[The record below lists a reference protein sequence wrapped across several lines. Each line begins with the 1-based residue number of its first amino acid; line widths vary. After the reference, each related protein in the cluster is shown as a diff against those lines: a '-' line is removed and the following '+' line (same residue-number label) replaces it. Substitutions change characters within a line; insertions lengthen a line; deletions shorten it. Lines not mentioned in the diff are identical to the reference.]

1 MGGRWNGEMGSA
13 VYYSV
18 LGAFIC
24 TGLLLGTTFL
34 VVLNI
39 VSDMGDFQTQI
50 EEDLSQFRTFA
61 DDAWTVMMTTNR
73 AFAPQRH
80 SVFYQ
85 AIVRNKR
92 QGSYADGGG
101 QVGGGGGDEGCQC
114 AAKAAGC
121 PRGAPGP
128 PGHAGIPGE
137 DGYPGEPGH
146 PGASGYAAMSQ
157 HLSGCIKCPAG
168 PPGGPGPSGAPGPA
182 GAPGNPGQDGQ
193 GGGSGPAGPP
203 GPPGAPGQNGNPGAP
218 GQDGTPGA
226 PGTRT
231 RNFPGP
237 AGGPGPAGAPGSPG
251 QNGSSY
257 GAGAPGPAGPPG
269 RPAHRKQPLI
279 IRVSVGNK
287 LKVNPTGHFTFTW
300 SAGRHQNLVEN
311 MDCRVLRTY
320 ADAPESLLI
329 KYE

>member
-1 MGGRWNGEMGSA
+1 
-13 VYYSV
+13 
-18 LGAFIC
+18 
-24 TGLLLGTTFL
+24 
-34 VVLNI
+34 
-39 VSDMGDFQTQI
+39 MGDFQTQI

-61 DDAWTVMMTTNR
+61 DDAWTVMITTNR

-157 HLSGCIKCPAG
+157 HLLNNKRNRPPGHAGIPGEDGYPGEPGHPGASGYAAMSQHLSGCIKCPAG

-193 GGGSGPAGPP
+193 GGGSG
-203 GPPGAPGQNGNPGAP
+203 APEQNGNPS
-218 GQDGTPGA
+218 
-226 PGTRT
+226 
-231 RNFPGP
+231 
-237 AGGPGPAGAPGSPG
+237 GPGRDGPPEVPHKNCRSTKIMSLPSHMQPFQEPDQETFPVQRGPQPAVALSSFG
-251 QNGSSY
+251 QNGSS
-257 GAGAPGPAGPPG
+257 
-269 RPAHRKQPLI
+269 
-279 IRVSVGNK
+279 
-287 LKVNPTGHFTFTW
+287 
-300 SAGRHQNLVEN
+300 
-311 MDCRVLRTY
+311 
-320 ADAPESLLI
+320 
-329 KYE
+329 